1 MKRTIVLI
9 LEIALLV
16 VVLRS
21 AFVQYWLSDI
31 QNDLSDWMTDLAT
44 MAEREALGDL
54 QERIRPFIAN
64 LSDYQREYVMDMTS
78 SRSKLEHF
86 QRYYCIEKDKNPYV
100 YGATLIYLCSE
111 IRKVSFD

>member
-9 LEIALLV
+9 LEIAVLV

-21 AFVQYWLSDI
+21 SFVQFWLADI
-31 QNDLSDWMTDLAT
+31 QDNLSDWMTELAT
-44 MAEREALGDL
+44 MAEREALSDL
-54 QERIRPFIAN
+54 QKRIRPFIAN
-64 LSDYQREYVMDMTS
+64 LSDYQREYIMDITS

-111 IRKVSFD
+111 IRKVQFD